1 VRRKII
7 RSEGFD
13 DCAIAVF
20 GTLLAADDALRAA
33 EWTLAREMDLTILP
47 IVDVIGGVD
56 IRALKLTGTPTVP
69 ACIVTFTFEAET
81 VTLLT
86 VVSADPDRAQ

>member
-1 VRRKII
+1 VLRKII
-7 RSEGFD
+7 RREGFD

-33 EWTLAREMDLTILP
+33 EWTLAREFDLTILP
-47 IVDVIGGVD
+47 IVDVIGDVD
-56 IRALKLTGTPTVP
+56 VRALKLIGTPTIP
-69 ACIVTFTFEAET
+69 ACIVTFSFDAET

-86 VVSADPDRAQ
+86 VVSADADRAQ

>member
-1 VRRKII
+1 
-7 RSEGFD
+7 
-13 DCAIAVF
+13 
-20 GTLLAADDALRAA
+20 L
-33 EWTLAREMDLTILP
+33 DLTILP
-47 IVDVIGGVD
+47 IVDVIGDVD

-86 VVSADPDRAQ
+86 VVSAAADRAQ